1 VLDQIQITAHQAF
14 RISSETYQFATL
26 MVNEAELKLRF
37 RQAQFIKSIPTLDG
51 LPPDVGVEIA
61 FAGRS
66 NAGKSSAINA
76 LTEHPQLARV
86 SKTPGRTQHLVFFD
100 LSRER
105 RLVDLPGYGY
115 AKVPEAM
122 RLQWREVIDGYL
134 RERKSLR
141 ALVLMMDIRLPMTP
155 FDEQMLAWAHAR
167 GLDIQILLTKADK
180 LNRGPGLN
188 VLLQVQKELKARGYS
203 AQIELFSAPNKQGV
217 QPVRWQLAKWL
228 EWA

>member
-1 VLDQIQITAHQAF
+1 
-14 RISSETYQFATL
+14 
-26 MVNEAELKLRF
+26 MVNETELKSRF
-37 RQAQFIKSIPTLDG
+37 RQAEFIKSIPTLDG

-134 RERKSLR
+134 RDRTSLR

-155 FDEQMLAWAHAR
+155 FDQQMLTWANAR
-167 GLDIQILLTKADK
+167 KLETLILLTKSDK

-188 VLLQVQKELKARGYS
+188 VLQQVKKALKDQQFEAEI
-203 AQIELFSAPNKQGV
+203 QLFSAHQKLNV
-217 QPVRWQLAKWL
+217 QPIRWQLAKWL
-228 EWA
+228 GWASPDSK

>member
-1 VLDQIQITAHQAF
+1 
-14 RISSETYQFATL
+14 
-26 MVNEAELKLRF
+26 MVNEAELKKRF
-37 RQAQFIKSIPTLDG
+37 REAQFIKSTPTLAG
-51 LPPDVGVEIA
+51 LPPDVGAEIA

-100 LSRER
+100 VSRER

-122 RLQWREVIDGYL
+122 RLEWRGVIDGYL
-134 RERKSLR
+134 RDRTSLR
-141 ALVLMMDIRLPMTP
+141 GLVLMMDIRLPMTP
-155 FDEQMLAWAHAR
+155 FDIQMLQLTNAR
-167 GLDIQILLTKADK
+167 NLETQILLTKADK

-188 VLLQVQKELKARGYS
+188 VLKQVEKSLKEHGFN
-203 AQIELFSAPNKQGV
+203 AQIELFSAPTKQGV

-228 EWA
+228 DWA

>member
-1 VLDQIQITAHQAF
+1 
-14 RISSETYQFATL
+14 
-26 MVNEAELKLRF
+26 MVNEAELKKRF
-37 RQAQFIKSIPTLDG
+37 REAQFIKSTPTLAG
-51 LPPDVGVEIA
+51 LPPDVGAEIA

-100 LSRER
+100 VSRER

-122 RLQWREVIDGYL
+122 RLEWRGVIDGYL
-134 RERKSLR
+134 RDRTSLR
-141 ALVLMMDIRLPMTP
+141 GLVLMMDIRLPMTP
-155 FDEQMLAWAHAR
+155 FDVQMLEWTTAR
-167 GLDIQILLTKADK
+167 KLETQILLTKADK

-188 VLLQVQKELKARGYS
+188 VLKQVEKALKERGFT
-203 AQIELFSAPNKQGV
+203 AQIELFSAPTKQGV

-228 EWA
+228 DWA

>member
-1 VLDQIQITAHQAF
+1 
-14 RISSETYQFATL
+14 
-26 MVNEAELKLRF
+26 MVNEAELKKRF
-37 RQAQFIKSIPTLDG
+37 REAQFIKSTPTLAG
-51 LPPDVGVEIA
+51 LPPDVGAEIA

-100 LSRER
+100 VSRER

-122 RLQWREVIDGYL
+122 RLEWRGVIDGYL
-134 RERKSLR
+134 RDRTSLR
-141 ALVLMMDIRLPMTP
+141 GLVLMMDIRLPMTP
-155 FDEQMLAWAHAR
+155 FDVQMLEWTTAR
-167 GLDIQILLTKADK
+167 KLETQILLTKADK

-188 VLLQVQKELKARGYS
+188 VLKQVEKALKDRGYA
-203 AQIELFSAPNKQGV
+203 AQIELFSAPTKQGV

-228 EWA
+228 DWA

>member
-1 VLDQIQITAHQAF
+1 
-14 RISSETYQFATL
+14 
-26 MVNEAELKLRF
+26 MVNEAELKQRF
-37 RQAQFIKSIPTLDG
+37 RNAEFIKSTPNLAG

-100 LSRER
+100 VSRER

-122 RLQWREVIDGYL
+122 RLEWRTVIDGYL
-134 RERKSLR
+134 RDRKSLR

-155 FDEQMLAWAHAR
+155 FDQQMLAWANAR
-167 GLDIQILLTKADK
+167 GLEILILLTKADK

-188 VLLQVQKELKARGYS
+188 VLRQVEKALKAENFN
-203 AQIELFSAPNKQGV
+203 AKIELFSAPTKLGV
-217 QPVRWQLAKWL
+217 QATRWKLANWL
-228 EWA
+228 GWAEARAAPGVITTQVAGE

>member
-1 VLDQIQITAHQAF
+1 
-14 RISSETYQFATL
+14 
-26 MVNEAELKLRF
+26 MVNEAELKKRF
-37 RQAQFIKSIPTLDG
+37 REAQFIKSTPTLAG
-51 LPPDVGVEIA
+51 LPPDVGAEIA

-100 LSRER
+100 VSRER

-122 RLQWREVIDGYL
+122 RLEWRGVIDGYL
-134 RERKSLR
+134 RDRTSLR
-141 ALVLMMDIRLPMTP
+141 GLVLMMDIRLPMTP
-155 FDEQMLAWAHAR
+155 FDVQMLEWTTAR
-167 GLDIQILLTKADK
+167 KLETQILLTKADK

-188 VLLQVQKELKARGYS
+188 VLKQVEKALRERGFT
-203 AQIELFSAPNKQGV
+203 AQIELFSAPTKQGV

-228 EWA
+228 DWA

>member
-1 VLDQIQITAHQAF
+1 
-14 RISSETYQFATL
+14 
-26 MVNEAELKLRF
+26 MVNETELKARF
-37 RQAQFIKSIPTLDG
+37 RQAQFIKSTPTLDG

-105 RLVDLPGYGY
+105 RMVDLPGYGY

-134 RERKSLR
+134 RDRQTLR

-155 FDEQMLAWAHAR
+155 FDQQMLTWANAR
-167 GLDIQILLTKADK
+167 KLETLILLTKADK

-188 VLLQVQKELKARGYS
+188 VLQQVKKALKEQQFEAEI
-203 AQIELFSAPNKQGV
+203 QLFSAHDKLNV

-228 EWA
+228 GWAT

>member
-1 VLDQIQITAHQAF
+1 
-14 RISSETYQFATL
+14 
-26 MVNEAELKLRF
+26 MVNEAELKKRF
-37 RQAQFIKSIPTLDG
+37 REAQFIKSTPTLAG
-51 LPPDVGVEIA
+51 LPPDVGAEIA

-100 LSRER
+100 VSRER

-122 RLQWREVIDGYL
+122 RLEWRGVIDGYL
-134 RERKSLR
+134 RDRTSLR
-141 ALVLMMDIRLPMTP
+141 GLVLMMDIRLPMTP
-155 FDEQMLAWAHAR
+155 FDVQMLEWTTAR
-167 GLDIQILLTKADK
+167 KLETQILLTKADK

-188 VLLQVQKELKARGYS
+188 VLKQVEKALKDRGFT
-203 AQIELFSAPNKQGV
+203 AQIELFSAPTKQGV

-228 EWA
+228 DWA

>member
-1 VLDQIQITAHQAF
+1 
-14 RISSETYQFATL
+14 
-26 MVNEAELKLRF
+26 MVNEAELKKRF
-37 RQAQFIKSIPTLDG
+37 REAQFIKSTPTLAG
-51 LPPDVGVEIA
+51 LPPDVGAEIA

-100 LSRER
+100 VSRER

-122 RLQWREVIDGYL
+122 RLEWRGVIDGYL
-134 RERKSLR
+134 RDRTSLR
-141 ALVLMMDIRLPMTP
+141 GLVLMMDIRLPMTP
-155 FDEQMLAWAHAR
+155 FDIQMLQWTNAR
-167 GLDIQILLTKADK
+167 NLETQILLTKADK

-188 VLLQVQKELKARGYS
+188 VLKQVEKSLKEHGFN
-203 AQIELFSAPNKQGV
+203 AQIELFSAPTKQGV

-228 EWA
+228 DWA

>member
-1 VLDQIQITAHQAF
+1 
-14 RISSETYQFATL
+14 
-26 MVNEAELKLRF
+26 MVNEAELKKRF
-37 RQAQFIKSIPTLDG
+37 REAQFIKSTPTLAG
-51 LPPDVGVEIA
+51 LPPDVGGEIA

-100 LSRER
+100 VSRER

-122 RLQWREVIDGYL
+122 RLEWRGVIDGYL
-134 RERKSLR
+134 RDRTSLR
-141 ALVLMMDIRLPMTP
+141 GLVLMMDIRLPMTP
-155 FDEQMLAWAHAR
+155 FDVQMLEWTTAR
-167 GLDIQILLTKADK
+167 KLETQILLTKADK

-188 VLLQVQKELKARGYS
+188 VLKQVEKALKERGFT
-203 AQIELFSAPNKQGV
+203 AQIELFSAPTKQGV

-228 EWA
+228 DWA

>member
-1 VLDQIQITAHQAF
+1 
-14 RISSETYQFATL
+14 
-26 MVNEAELKLRF
+26 MVNEAELKKRF
-37 RQAQFIKSIPTLDG
+37 REAQFIKSTPTLAG
-51 LPPDVGVEIA
+51 LPPDVGAEIA

-100 LSRER
+100 VSRER

-122 RLQWREVIDGYL
+122 RLEWRGVIDGYL
-134 RERKSLR
+134 RDRTSLR
-141 ALVLMMDIRLPMTP
+141 GLVLMMDIRLPMTP
-155 FDEQMLAWAHAR
+155 FDVQMLEWTTAR
-167 GLDIQILLTKADK
+167 KLETQILLTKADK

-188 VLLQVQKELKARGYS
+188 VLKQVEKALKEREFS
-203 AQIELFSAPNKQGV
+203 AQIELFSAPTKQGV

>member
-1 VLDQIQITAHQAF
+1 
-14 RISSETYQFATL
+14 
-26 MVNEAELKLRF
+26 MVNEAELKKRF
-37 RQAQFIKSIPTLDG
+37 REAQFIKSTPTLAG
-51 LPPDVGVEIA
+51 LPPDVGAEIA

-100 LSRER
+100 VSRER

-122 RLQWREVIDGYL
+122 RLEWRGVIDGYL
-134 RERKSLR
+134 RDRASLR
-141 ALVLMMDIRLPMTP
+141 GLVLMMDIRLPMTP
-155 FDEQMLAWAHAR
+155 FDVQMLSWTTAR
-167 GLDIQILLTKADK
+167 KLETQILLTKADK
-180 LNRGPGLN
+180 LNRGPGLT
-188 VLLQVQKELKARGYS
+188 VLKQVEKAVKDQGFT
-203 AQIELFSAPNKQGV
+203 AQIELFSAPTKQGV

-228 EWA
+228 DWAV

>member
-1 VLDQIQITAHQAF
+1 
-14 RISSETYQFATL
+14 
-26 MVNEAELKLRF
+26 MVNEAELKKRF
-37 RQAQFIKSIPTLDG
+37 REAQFIKSTPTLAG
-51 LPPDVGVEIA
+51 LPPDVGAEIA

-100 LSRER
+100 VSRER

-122 RLQWREVIDGYL
+122 RLEWRGVIDGYL
-134 RERKSLR
+134 RDRTSLR
-141 ALVLMMDIRLPMTP
+141 GLVLMMDIRLPMTP
-155 FDEQMLAWAHAR
+155 FDVQMLQWTTAR
-167 GLDIQILLTKADK
+167 KLETQILLTKADK
-180 LNRGPGLN
+180 LNRGPSLN
-188 VLLQVQKELKARGYS
+188 VLKQVEKSLKEHGFS
-203 AQIELFSAPNKQGV
+203 AQIELFSAPTKQGV

-228 EWA
+228 DWA

>member
-1 VLDQIQITAHQAF
+1 
-14 RISSETYQFATL
+14 
-26 MVNEAELKLRF
+26 MVNEAELKKRF
-37 RQAQFIKSIPTLDG
+37 REAQFIKSTPTLAG
-51 LPPDVGVEIA
+51 LPPDVGAEIA

-76 LTEHPQLARV
+76 LTEHPQMARV

-100 LSRER
+100 VSRER

-122 RLQWREVIDGYL
+122 RLEWRGVIDGYL
-134 RERKSLR
+134 RDRTSLR
-141 ALVLMMDIRLPMTP
+141 GLVLMMDIRLPMTP
-155 FDEQMLAWAHAR
+155 FDIQMLQWTNAR
-167 GLDIQILLTKADK
+167 NLETQILLTKADK

-188 VLLQVQKELKARGYS
+188 VLKQVEKSLKEHGFN
-203 AQIELFSAPNKQGV
+203 AQIELFSAPTKQGV

-228 EWA
+228 DWA

>member
-1 VLDQIQITAHQAF
+1 
-14 RISSETYQFATL
+14 
-26 MVNEAELKLRF
+26 MVNEAELKKRF
-37 RQAQFIKSIPTLDG
+37 REAQFIKSTPTLAG
-51 LPPDVGVEIA
+51 LPPDVGAEIA

-100 LSRER
+100 VSRER

-122 RLQWREVIDGYL
+122 RLEWRGVIDGYL
-134 RERKSLR
+134 RDRTSLR
-141 ALVLMMDIRLPMTP
+141 GLVLMMDIRLPMTP
-155 FDEQMLAWAHAR
+155 FDIQMLQWTNAR
-167 GLDIQILLTKADK
+167 NLETQILLTKADK

-188 VLLQVQKELKARGYS
+188 VLKQVEKALKEHGFN
-203 AQIELFSAPNKQGV
+203 AQIELFSAPTKQGV

-228 EWA
+228 DWA